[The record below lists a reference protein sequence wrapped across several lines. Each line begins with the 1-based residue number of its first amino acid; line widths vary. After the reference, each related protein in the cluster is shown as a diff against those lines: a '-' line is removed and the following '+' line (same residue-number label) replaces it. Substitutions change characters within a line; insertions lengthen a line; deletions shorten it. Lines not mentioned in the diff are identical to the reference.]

1 MTGVQTCALP
11 ISDLTGG
18 VVYQQQPGLTWKI
31 DQNNR
36 RISGT
41 TDDLEA
47 VRQAVEVIL
56 HIERFRWQIYSPY
69 TGVQFDG
76 LIGEDPGYVA
86 AELKRRITE
95 ALRMDDR
102 VRSISDFAYT
112 VSGDM
117 LTAEMT
123 VNTVYGSLRADTEV
137 TLS

>member
-1 MTGVQTCALP
+1 MATLPTGGP
-11 ISDLTGG
+11 DLTGG

-56 HIERFRWQIYSPY
+56 HIERVRWQIYSPY

>member
-1 MTGVQTCALP
+1 MATLPTGGP
-11 ISDLTGG
+11 DLTGG

-76 LIGEDPGYVA
+76 LIGENPGYVA

>member
-1 MTGVQTCALP
+1 MATLPTGGP
-11 ISDLTGG
+11 DLTGG
-18 VVYQQQPGLTWKI
+18 VIYQQQPGLTWKI
-31 DQNNR
+31 DQNTR
-36 RISGT
+36 RISGA

-76 LIGEDPGYVA
+76 LIGEDSGYVA

-112 VSGDM
+112 VSGDT

>member
-1 MTGVQTCALP
+1 MATLPTGGP
-11 ISDLTGG
+11 DLTGG

-47 VRQAVEVIL
+47 VRQAVEIIL

-112 VSGDM
+112 VSGDT

-123 VNTVYGSLRADTEV
+123 VNTVYGSLQADTEV

>member
-1 MTGVQTCALP
+1 M
-11 ISDLTGG
+11 
-18 VVYQQQPGLTWKI
+18 
-31 DQNNR
+31 
-36 RISGT
+36 
-41 TDDLEA
+41 
-47 VRQAVEVIL
+47 RQAVEVIL

-95 ALRMDDR
+95 AMRMDDH

-112 VSGDM
+112 VSGDI

>member
-1 MTGVQTCALP
+1 MATLPTGGP
-11 ISDLTGG
+11 DLTGG
-18 VVYQQQPGLTWKI
+18 VVYQQQPGRTWKI

-47 VRQAVEVIL
+47 VRQAVEIIL

-69 TGVQFDG
+69 TGVQFNG
-76 LIGEDPGYVA
+76 LIGENPGYVA

-95 ALRMDDR
+95 ALQMDDR
-102 VRSISDFAYT
+102 VRGISDFAYT
-112 VSGDM
+112 VFGDT

>member
-1 MTGVQTCALP
+1 MATLPTGGP
-11 ISDLTGG
+11 DLTGG

-112 VSGDM
+112 VSCDI

>member
-1 MTGVQTCALP
+1 MATLPTGGP
-11 ISDLTGG
+11 DLTGG

-102 VRSISDFAYT
+102 VRSISDFAHT
-112 VSGDM
+112 VSGDI

>member
-1 MTGVQTCALP
+1 MATLPTGGP
-11 ISDLTGG
+11 DLTGG

-86 AELKRRITE
+86 AELK
-95 ALRMDDR
+95 DDR

>member
-1 MTGVQTCALP
+1 MATLPTGGP
-11 ISDLTGG
+11 DLTGG

-76 LIGEDPGYVA
+76 LIGEEPGYVA

-112 VSGDM
+112 VSGDI

>member
-1 MTGVQTCALP
+1 MATLPTGGP
-11 ISDLTGG
+11 DLTGG
-18 VVYQQQPGLTWKI
+18 VVYQQPGLTWKI

-47 VRQAVEVIL
+47 VRQAVEIIL

-102 VRSISDFAYT
+102 VRSISDFVYT

>member
-1 MTGVQTCALP
+1 MATLPTGGP
-11 ISDLTGG
+11 DLTGG

-47 VRQAVEVIL
+47 VRQAVEIIL

-102 VRSISDFAYT
+102 VRSISDFVYT

>member
-1 MTGVQTCALP
+1 MATLPTGGP
-11 ISDLTGG
+11 DLTGG

-112 VSGDM
+112 VSGDI
-117 LTAEMT
+117 LTAEMA

>member
-1 MTGVQTCALP
+1 MATLPTGGP
-11 ISDLTGG
+11 DLTGG

-31 DQNNR
+31 DQNTR

-47 VRQAVEVIL
+47 VRQAVEIIL

-112 VSGDM
+112 VSGDT

>member
-1 MTGVQTCALP
+1 MAILPTGGP
-11 ISDLTGG
+11 DLTGG

-31 DQNNR
+31 DQNNG

-47 VRQAVEVIL
+47 VRQAVEIIL
-56 HIERFRWQIYSPY
+56 HIERFQWQIYSPY

-95 ALRMDDR
+95 ALQIDDR
-102 VRSISDFAYT
+102 IRSISDFAYT
-112 VSGDM
+112 VSGDT

>member
-1 MTGVQTCALP
+1 MATLPTGGP
-11 ISDLTGG
+11 DLTGG

-112 VSGDM
+112 VSGDI

>member
-1 MTGVQTCALP
+1 MATLPTGGP
-11 ISDLTGG
+11 DLTGG

-102 VRSISDFAYT
+102 VRSISEFAYT
-112 VSGDM
+112 VSGDI

>member
-1 MTGVQTCALP
+1 MATLPTGGP
-11 ISDLTGG
+11 DLTGG

-56 HIERFRWQIYSPY
+56 HIQRFRWQIYSPY

-112 VSGDM
+112 VSGDI

>member
-1 MTGVQTCALP
+1 MATLPTGGP
-11 ISDLTGG
+11 DLTGG

-47 VRQAVEVIL
+47 VRQAVEIIL
-56 HIERFRWQIYSPY
+56 HIERFQWQIYSPY

-112 VSGDM
+112 VSGNM

>member
-1 MTGVQTCALP
+1 MATLPTGGP
-11 ISDLTGG
+11 DLTGG

-112 VSGDM
+112 GSGDIP
-117 LTAEMT
+117 TAEMT

>member
-1 MTGVQTCALP
+1 MATLPTGGP
-11 ISDLTGG
+11 DLTGG

-47 VRQAVEVIL
+47 VRQAVEIIL

>member
-1 MTGVQTCALP
+1 MATLPTGGP
-11 ISDLTGG
+11 DLTGG

-41 TDDLEA
+41 TDDLES
-47 VRQAVEVIL
+47 VRQAVEIIL
-56 HIERFRWQIYSPY
+56 HIERFQWQIYSPY

-112 VSGDM
+112 VSGNM

>member
-1 MTGVQTCALP
+1 MATLPTGGP
-11 ISDLTGG
+11 DLTGG

>member
-1 MTGVQTCALP
+1 MATLPTGGP
-11 ISDLTGG
+11 DLTGG

-56 HIERFRWQIYSPY
+56 HIERVRWQIYSPY

-86 AELKRRITE
+86 AELKRRGY
-95 ALRMDDR
+95 DD
-102 VRSISDFAYT
+102 SDFMHYYSQWYQSEKPQLLCSEMNALVERT
-112 VSGDM
+112 LADLREKSLAVSEGID
-117 LTAEMT
+117 E
-123 VNTVYGSLRADTEV
+123 
-137 TLS
+137 

>member
-1 MTGVQTCALP
+1 MATLPTGGP
-11 ISDLTGG
+11 DLTGG

-69 TGVQFDG
+69 TGVQFNG
-76 LIGEDPGYVA
+76 LIGEEPGYVA
-86 AELKRRITE
+86 AEMKRRITE